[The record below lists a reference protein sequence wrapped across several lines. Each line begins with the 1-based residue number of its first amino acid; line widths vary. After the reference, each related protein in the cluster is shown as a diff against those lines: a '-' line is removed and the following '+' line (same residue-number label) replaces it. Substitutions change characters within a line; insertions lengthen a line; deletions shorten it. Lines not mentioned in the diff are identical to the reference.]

1 MKKILFDCSVIE
13 DPYLALAAFLEID
26 PDGNVP
32 LKKKI
37 INYAK
42 PAILEIFFREEGI
55 RKWPKFIDFLEEV
68 SQKNRWIFVIWGPK
82 KVEMLIANDQA
93 NHEVV

>member
-26 PDGNVP
+26 ADVNVS

-37 INYAK
+37 TDYAR
-42 PAILEIFFREEGI
+42 PVIVEIFFREDGI
-55 RKWPKFIDFLEEV
+55 RKWPRFIDFLEEV
-68 SQKNRWIFVIWGPK
+68 SQKNRWIFVVWGPK
-82 KVEMLIANDQA
+82 KVEALIANDQPTK
-93 NHEVV
+93 EVV